1 MTCRS
6 CDCLDCNRQ
15 RGIDQCMNRSNDMD
29 DEVETS
35 APPIHRQPVAA
46 IEPATEAQKTVWM
59 GYVHEVYN
67 DHSNVTGLPM
77 STLLSLVAHKIPGL
91 RVENYTR
98 VTEQIREMLLKS
110 DQFEIRKGKSGGV
123 FRKQF
128 FVGNHAQTGARS
140 DRSVSVPLT
149 YIELTP
155 RNDIPDLITG
165 KLVENCTCK
174 GCGTGLNSSE
184 KSCWKCGAVQ

>member
-15 RGIDQCMNRSNDMD
+15 RGIDQCMNRSNVTDEDLD
-29 DEVETS
+29 DGWAT
-35 APPIHRQPVAA
+35 PIHRQPVAVV
-46 IEPATEAQKTVWM
+46 EPPTEAQKAAWM

-67 DHSNVTGLPM
+67 DYSNVTGLPM

-98 VTEQIREMLLKS
+98 VTEQIRETILKS
-110 DQFEIRKGKSGGV
+110 DQFEVRKGKSGGV

-140 DRSVSVPLT
+140 DQSVS
-149 YIELTP
+149 
-155 RNDIPDLITG
+155 PDKTKGGDAI
-165 KLVENCTCK
+165 KPVANCTCK
-174 GCGTGLNSSE
+174 SCGNTDLNLSE
-184 KSCWKCGAVQ
+184 RSCWKCGAVQ